1 MTLFHRLSTR
11 TKDEETSIG
20 AVEGDTQ
27 VIASGAQPRVA
38 VTGRLTVNTCPR
50 MRSVVFELI
59 PKSVAGLILDFSE
72 VTHVDTTG
80 AAALLETLNYAHE
93 YSVRLRLVGVTGQP
107 RLLLE
112 PAQFDQIFRALGSE
126 VDFR

>member
-11 TKDEETSIG
+11 AKDEEALSG
-20 AVEGDTQ
+20 AVEGDTR

-50 MRSVVFELI
+50 MRSVMFELI
-59 PKSVAGLILDFSE
+59 PKRVAVLVVDFSG

-80 AAALLETLNYAHE
+80 AAALLEILNYAHE

-107 RLLLE
+107 RRLLE